1 MGKTWVANTTAN
13 PKQID
18 GRLVLPGD
26 GVFVDDG
33 APQQLRL
40 PVTAVDDPGAL
51 PVLEIAGDRYGLLPE
66 AAAAA
71 ARALVSEA
79 WMSPALQALLGYAP
93 TRIYLDETPLWL
105 DNSPIF
111 N

>member
-1 MGKTWVANTTAN
+1 MTNYYPRRIQPADSLLYDAQGN
-13 PKQID
+13 
-18 GRLVLPGD
+18 LVGLRSGTSGD
-26 GVFVDDG
+26 E
-33 APQQLRL
+33 A
-40 PVTAVDDPGAL
+40 
-51 PVLEIAGDRYGLLPE
+51 IYGLNSTEYP
-66 AAAAA
+66 AVQS
-71 ARALVSEA
+71 LVSEA